1 VVQKKIPH
9 KLNWELLEIMSL
21 LKSKCDDHVPSLDD
35 LEPKDIF
42 EFALK

>member
-1 VVQKKIPH
+1 
-9 KLNWELLEIMSL
+9 MSM

-35 LEPKDIF
+35 VERKDTF